1 MRREL
6 IVLIATY
13 SAYMTFRDWHLLV
26 RIGYILIAL
35 AVLRFFPEYLNNL
48 VQMTLVWHICEIID
62 AFVNMS
68 KYDDEYKCTST
79 ASTLKSAK
87 IVEEV
92 LEQSLNEKDSTS
104 SSSQHQTDELTHP
117 EDSMSVQQNT
127 AVQ

>member
-6 IVLIATY
+6 ILLIATY

-26 RIGYILIAL
+26 RIGYILTAFAI
-35 AVLRFFPEYLNNL
+35 LRFFPDHLISL
-48 VQMTLVWHICEIID
+48 VQMTLVWHICEIVD

-79 ASTLKSAK
+79 ASTSKNEM

-92 LEQSLNEKDSTS
+92 QEQSLSEKDSKS
-104 SSSQHQTDELTHP
+104 SSSQHQTDELTPP
-117 EDSMSVQQNT
+117 EDSMSVQPNT
-127 AVQ
+127 VVL